1 MRLSRKEVA
10 ILLALSLVGM
20 MYIGSL
26 LWQGANAWLQ
36 YKQTRLDR
44 YYFDNPAR
52 GR

>member
-1 MRLSRKEVA
+1 MRFSRRETG
-10 ILLALSLVGM
+10 ILLALALVGL
-20 MYIGSL
+20 YFVGSL